1 MVIQWLFQNIDTKVK
16 KMKNNKSEYLIK
28 LLDFIECDFDSFS
41 DDVKAQAKKMFLD
54 LAGVICAGAKN
65 NTAQTI
71 AEYVKGNYPN
81 GEYTV
86 LGTGNKTNLIG
97 AALANGMAANALD
110 LDDGYSLLRGHPGAG
125 FFGALIS
132 AAENVKCTYGEF
144 LAAVV
149 VAYEIS
155 IRQGYAIRDFYGWD
169 HSSGS
174 YGTFATAASVGKL
187 LGLNRNEMEMALGI
201 ADFIMPVTPAKR
213 SCYIPSTN
221 KDGIYWGQHAGTQAV
236 MMAKAGITGKNPV
249 ILDDEYLHYIDT
261 LGEKFY
267 FFDLYIKFYSCC
279 RWAHSPIKAV
289 KTIMEKNSIVAQD
302 IAKVD
307 IYSFGNAG
315 TLYRNAPKNE
325 DEAQYNIIYPIVAQI
340 LFGNCGPLE
349 SSTEKMYDARVED
362 VIKKIEFHHEP
373 EYDKVF
379 PGKRLSRAEITT
391 KDGETFR
398 SEAFEPDGDHN
409 ADVSIDDIV
418 KKIYSINGAYS
429 SEKNINNMV
438 SKILETD
445 YEEPFSDIL
454 NAIQKCA
461 IENNIPELKHV

>member
-1 MVIQWLFQNIDTKVK
+1 
-16 KMKNNKSEYLIK
+16 MKNNKPEYLTK
-28 LLDFIECDFDSFS
+28 LLDFIYSDFDDFS
-41 DDVKAQAKKMFLD
+41 DEVKYQAKKMFLD

-65 NTAQTI
+65 KTAQTA
-71 AEYVKGNYPN
+71 AEYVKTNYPV
-81 GEYTV
+81 GDYTV

-125 FFGALIS
+125 FFGAMVS
-132 AAENVKCTYGEF
+132 AAENSGCTYGEF
-144 LAAVV
+144 LAAIV
-149 VAYEIS
+149 VAYEVS
-155 IRQGYAIRDFYGWD
+155 IREGYSIRDFYGWD

-187 LGLNRNEMEMALGI
+187 LKLDRHEMEMALGI

-249 ILDDEYLHYIDT
+249 ILDDEYLHYIDS
-261 LGEKFY
+261 LGKTFY

-289 KTIMEKNSIVAQD
+289 KTLMAEHD
-302 IAKVD
+302 IDAADIKKVD
-307 IYSFGNAG
+307 IYSFGRSG
-315 TLYRNAPKNE
+315 TLYKNAPMNE

-349 SSTEKMYDARVED
+349 SSTEKMFDERVEKY
-362 VIKKIEFHHEP
+362 ISLIEFHHEP

-379 PGKRLSRAEITT
+379 PEKRLSRAEITVA
-391 KDGETFR
+391 DGTVYK
-398 SEAFEPDGDHN
+398 SDTFEPDGDHN
-409 ADVSIDDIV
+409 EKVTVEDLIKKIHSIDGC
-418 KKIYSINGAYS
+418 YN
-429 SEKNINNMV
+429 
-438 SKILETD
+438 SKENLDEMIDTILITD
-445 YEEPFSDIL
+445 YNTPFEEVL
-454 NAIQKCA
+454 NKIQKCA
-461 IENNIPELKHV
+461 LENLIPELKHV

>member
-1 MVIQWLFQNIDTKVK
+1 M
-16 KMKNNKSEYLIK
+16 NNQKYLIK
-28 LLDFIECDFDSFS
+28 LLDFIEIDFESFS
-41 DDVKAQAKKMFLD
+41 DEVQKQAKKMFLD

-65 NTAQTI
+65 NTVQTI
-71 AEYVKGNYPN
+71 ASYVKNNYPQ

-86 LGTGNKTNLIG
+86 LGTGEKSNLIG

-132 AAENVKCTYGEF
+132 AAENSECTYGDF
-144 LAAVV
+144 LAAIV

-155 IRQGYAIRDFYGWD
+155 IRQGYAIRHFYGWD

-174 YGTFATAASVGKL
+174 YGTFATAAAVGKL
-187 LGLNRNEMEMALGI
+187 LKLSRHEMEMALGI

-213 SCYIPSTN
+213 SCYVPSTN

-249 ILDDEYLHYIDT
+249 ILDDEYLHYIDSF
-261 LGEKFY
+261 GEKFY

-289 KTIMEKNSIVAQD
+289 KTLMENYKIQAQD
-302 IAKVD
+302 ISRVD

-315 TLYRNAPKNE
+315 TLYRDAPKNE
-325 DEAQYNIIYPIVAQI
+325 NEAQYNIIYPIVAQI

-349 SSTEKMYDARVED
+349 SSTEKMYDGRVERF
-362 VIKKIEFHHEP
+362 IKIIKFHHEP

-379 PGKRLSRAEITT
+379 PAQRLSRAEITT
-391 KDGETFR
+391 NAGEVYK
-398 SEAFEPDGDHN
+398 SEAYEPDGDYN
-409 ADVSIDDIV
+409 ADVGITEIVDKVKEINSI
-418 KKIYSINGAYS
+418 YT
-429 SEKNINNMV
+429 SEDLLNIMIE
-438 SKILETD
+438 KILNTSYD
-445 YEEPFSDIL
+445 QPFADIL
-454 NAIQKCA
+454 DAIQSCA
-461 IENNIPELKHV
+461 VENNNFELKHV

>member
-1 MVIQWLFQNIDTKVK
+1 
-16 KMKNNKSEYLIK
+16 MKNNKPEYLTK
-28 LLDFIECDFDSFS
+28 LLDFIDSDFASFS
-41 DDVKAQAKKMFLD
+41 EEVQNQAKKMFLD

-65 NTAQTI
+65 NTSQTI
-71 AEYVKGNYPN
+71 AAYVKDNYPS

-86 LGTGNKTNLIG
+86 LGTGEKTNLIG

-132 AAENVKCTYGEF
+132 AAENSGCSYGEF
-144 LAAVV
+144 LAAIV
-149 VAYEIS
+149 VAYEVS
-155 IRQGYAIRDFYGWD
+155 IRQGYSIRDFYGWD

-187 LGLNRNEMEMALGI
+187 QKLNRHEMEMALGI

-249 ILDDEYLHYIDT
+249 ILDDEYLSYIDS

-289 KTIMEKNSIVAQD
+289 KTLMEEYRIEADD
-302 IAKVD
+302 ISKVD

-315 TLYRNAPKNE
+315 TLYRCAPKNE

-349 SSTEKMYDARVED
+349 SSTEKMYDERVEQY
-362 VIKKIEFHHEP
+362 INMIEFHHEP

-391 KDGETFR
+391 KDGQVFK

-409 ADVSIDDIV
+409 SEVSINDIV
-418 KKIYSINGAYS
+418 NKIHSINGAYT
-429 SEKNINNMV
+429 SEEKLNLMIE
-438 SKILETD
+438 KILSTS
-445 YEEPFSDIL
+445 YEKPFADIL
-454 NAIQKCA
+454 NSIHACA
-461 IENNIPELKHV
+461 LENNIPAIKHV